1 MVPSNNEPIIPDN
14 TPRLLGRFNFLSYKE
29 DSYNLLFTPY
39 EGAACM
45 LVARNLPRDIME
57 NLKKGLNGALKDAH
71 FDIKDFIEDPNDFE
85 HDRFEDRVD

>member
-1 MVPSNNEPIIPDN
+1 MTPPTNEQAMPNN
-14 TPRLLGRFNFLSYKE
+14 TPKLLGRFNFLSYKE

-71 FDIKDFIEDPNDFE
+71 FDIKDFIADPDDVE
-85 HDRFEDRVD
+85 HDKYEDRVD